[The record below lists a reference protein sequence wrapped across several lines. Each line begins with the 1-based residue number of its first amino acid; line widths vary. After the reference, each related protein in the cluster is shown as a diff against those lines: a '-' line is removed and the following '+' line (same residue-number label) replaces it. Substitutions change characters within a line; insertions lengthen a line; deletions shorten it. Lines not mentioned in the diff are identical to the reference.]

1 MKLEAALTPVIQT
14 GQDQGWEETTDAGL
28 YVNLENKIGIPCQ
41 GAKPPQSSQNKP
53 KTKGNFFPGIMLN
66 IYIV

>member
-28 YVNLENKIGIPCQ
+28 YVNLENKIGIPCVKGQ
-41 GAKPPQSSQNKP
+41 NRRKAAKTNPKP
-53 KTKGNFFPGIMLN
+53 KEFFSRYN
-66 IYIV
+66 AKY